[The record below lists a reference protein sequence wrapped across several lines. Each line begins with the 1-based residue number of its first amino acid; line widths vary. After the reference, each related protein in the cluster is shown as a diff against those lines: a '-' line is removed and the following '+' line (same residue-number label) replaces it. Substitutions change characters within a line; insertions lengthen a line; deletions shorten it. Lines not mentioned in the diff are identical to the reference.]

1 MNDTNYFHESII
13 TCFKLKAGYD
23 TFMKIIRIIQSVL
36 AAFFGVQNNDKFK
49 QDDKF
54 IEENGVGYF
63 LIIGFILVFL
73 LLSLLF
79 LFVSFIVD

>member
-1 MNDTNYFHESII
+1 
-13 TCFKLKAGYD
+13 
-23 TFMKIIRIIQSVL
+23 MKIIQIIQSVL
-36 AAFFGVQNNDKFK
+36 AAFFGVQNNKKFN

-54 IEENGVGYF
+54 IEENGVGHF
-63 LIIGFILVFL
+63 LIIGFILVFI

>member
-1 MNDTNYFHESII
+1 
-13 TCFKLKAGYD
+13 
-23 TFMKIIRIIQSVL
+23 MKIIRIIQSVL

>member
-1 MNDTNYFHESII
+1 
-13 TCFKLKAGYD
+13 
-23 TFMKIIRIIQSVL
+23 MKIFRIIQSVL

-54 IEENGVGYF
+54 IEKNGVKYF
-63 LIIGFILVFL
+63 LIVGFILVLL
-73 LLSLLF
+73 LLSLLS